1 MTTSQQ
7 DKARLFQSLHVND
20 PVLVLANAWDVAS
33 ARVVADTGA
42 PAVATTSAGVAWML
56 GYPDG
61 DAVDVDRAIDLIAR
75 VVAAVDVPVTADIE
89 SGFGADAAGVGRTV
103 RRVLAA
109 GAVGVNIED
118 AAPAGSDAPLRP
130 VAEQA
135 ERLAAARAAADEAGI
150 ELYLNARTD
159 TYLRAVGDPAGRL
172 GETLDRARAYLEA
185 GASGVFVPGITE
197 PATVAKLVEGIAG
210 PVNILVGPGAPS
222 VPELGKLGVAR
233 ASTGSSVA
241 AAAYAV
247 ARRAAIELSTTGG
260 YDAIAGELDYGAL
273 NRLSSGAG
281 T

>member
-1 MTTSQQ
+1 MTSQQ
-7 DKARLFQSLHVND
+7 DKAKLFHALHVND

-33 ARVVADTGA
+33 ARVVADAGA
-42 PAVATTSAGVAWML
+42 PAVATTSAGVAWTL

-75 VVAAVDVPVTADIE
+75 VAAAVDVPVTADIE

-118 AAPAGSDAPLRP
+118 AAPSGSGAPLRP
-130 VAEQA
+130 AAEQA

-150 ELYLNARTD
+150 ELFINARTD
-159 TYLRAVGDPAGRL
+159 TYLRSVGDPAARL
-172 GETLDRARAYLEA
+172 GETLDRARAYLAA
-185 GASGVFVPGITE
+185 GASGIFVPGITE

-210 PVNILVGPGAPS
+210 PLNILVGPGAPS
-222 VPELGKLGVAR
+222 VPELDKLGVAR
-233 ASTGSSVA
+233 VSTGSSVA

-247 ARRAAIELSTTGG
+247 ARRTAIELASTGG
-260 YDAIAGELDYGAL
+260 YDALAGELDYGTL
-273 NRLSSGAG
+273 NRLSSKD
-281 T
+281 

>member
-7 DKARLFQSLHVND
+7 DKAKLFQALHTND
-20 PVLVLANAWDVAS
+20 PVLALANAWDVAS

-42 PAVATTSAGVAWML
+42 PAVATTSAGIAWTL

-61 DAVDVDRAIDLIAR
+61 DAVDVDRALDLTARIA
-75 VVAAVDVPVTADIE
+75 AAVDVPVTADIE

-109 GAVGVNIED
+109 GVVGINIED
-118 AAPAGSDAPLRP
+118 AATGGDTPLRP
-130 VAEQA
+130 AAEQA

-150 ELYLNARTD
+150 ELYINARTD
-159 TYLRAVGDPAGRL
+159 TYLLSVGAPAGRL
-172 GETLDRARAYLEA
+172 AETLDRARAYLEA

-197 PATVAKLVEGIAG
+197 PATVATLVEGIAG

-247 ARRAAIELSTTGG
+247 ARQAAIELSTTGG
-260 YDAIAGELDYGAL
+260 YDAIAGELDYGSL
-273 NRLSSGAG
+273 NRLSSRR
-281 T
+281 

>member
-7 DKARLFQSLHVND
+7 DKAKLFQALHTND

-42 PAVATTSAGVAWML
+42 PAVATTSAGIAWTL

-61 DAVDVDRAIDLIAR
+61 DAVDVDRALDLTARIA
-75 VVAAVDVPVTADIE
+75 AAVDVPVTADIE

-109 GAVGVNIED
+109 GVVGINIED
-118 AAPAGSDAPLRP
+118 AAPGGDAPLRP
-130 VAEQA
+130 ATEQA

-150 ELYLNARTD
+150 ELYINARTD
-159 TYLRAVGDPAGRL
+159 TYLRSVGDPAGRL
-172 GETLDRARAYLEA
+172 AETLDRARAYLEA

-247 ARRAAIELSTTGG
+247 ARQAAIELSTTGG
-260 YDAIAGELDYGAL
+260 YDAIAGELDYGTL
-273 NRLSSGAG
+273 NRLSGNG
-281 T
+281 